1 MNQKVKVRVL
11 KLNEKAQVEV
21 KDNRVAVYS
30 QISKMLPM
38 FNNIGNEIVISDRIE
53 SVITQIPTGISIE
66 QTDKKFISKF
76 ILKKELE
83 NLGIKC
89 YNQELEKGELKIKLQ
104 NLGNIKVAIKE
115 KELVGYIVFIPITE
129 IECSI
134 EEVEQ

>member
-11 KLNEKAQVEV
+11 KLNDKAQVEV
-21 KDNRVAVYS
+21 KDNRISVYS

-53 SVITQIPTGISIE
+53 SVITKIPTGISIE

-89 YNQELEKGELKIKLQ
+89 YNQELEKGELKLKLQ

-129 IECSI
+129 IESSI

>member
-11 KLNEKAQVEV
+11 KLNDKAQVEV
-21 KDNRVAVYS
+21 KDNRISVYS

-53 SVITQIPTGISIE
+53 SVITKIPTGISIE

-89 YNQELEKGELKIKLQ
+89 YNQELELKLKLQ

-129 IECSI
+129 IESSI